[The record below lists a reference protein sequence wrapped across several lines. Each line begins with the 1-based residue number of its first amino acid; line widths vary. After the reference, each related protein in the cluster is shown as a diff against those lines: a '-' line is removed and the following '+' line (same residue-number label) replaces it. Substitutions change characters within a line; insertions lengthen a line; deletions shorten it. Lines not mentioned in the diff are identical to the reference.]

1 MSQHE
6 TVIKGGTIVDGTG
19 AVARTGDVGI
29 DGGVIT
35 AVGGDLTGDRV
46 IDADGALVAPG
57 WVDVHTHYDGQVTWD
72 DELDPSFSNGVTT
85 MVMGNCG
92 VGFAPCPPGEQ
103 ETLIELME
111 GVEDIPG
118 VALHEGVPWGA
129 WTTFPEYLDHLDQR
143 HYALDVAA
151 QIAHGPLRFHVMGE
165 RGANNADATAED
177 LAEMQRLVAEAT
189 AAGAVGF
196 STSRTIFHT
205 SIDGT
210 AVPGTYATPEEL
222 TALVQGMADG
232 GGGVFEAITS
242 SSIGDL
248 EAFGGER
255 FSQDHEMELLAA
267 ISRSTGQK
275 VTFTTVQ
282 NRDRPD
288 DWREVLDFVT
298 SEAASGA
305 QLFPQVASRP
315 IGLLSSLAGYHAF
328 MRRAAYLEIAHLPVA
343 ERAARMRDPEMKA
356 RILSD
361 VDVPPEHAG
370 SMEALY
376 EAFLARLP
384 NMFLIEGDV
393 DYEPGPERS
402 FAARAEARGI
412 STLEAAYDYLCDG
425 DGTNVASM
433 FGAGYVERN
442 HDALH
447 EMLAHPSTITGL
459 GDAGAHVKLICDG
472 SAPTTQLT
480 HWTRDR
486 SRGPQLPLE
495 FIIEKQTRRNAR
507 LYGFTDRGTIE
518 VGMRADVNV
527 IDHANLAVRAPV
539 AHEDLPAGG
548 MRFLQPVSGYLAT
561 FVNGVQTRS
570 DDTDTGARPGRLARN
585 QHGLARN
592 QQSRLARNRHA

>member
-6 TVIKGGTIVDGTG
+6 IVIRGGTIVDGTG
-19 AVARTGDVGI
+19 AAPRTGDIGI

-35 AVGGDLTGDRV
+35 SVGGTCSGVRE
-46 IDADGALVAPG
+46 IDADGALVTPG

-103 ETLIELME
+103 NTLIELME

-129 WTTFPEYLDHLDQR
+129 WTTFPEYLDHLAGR
-143 HYALDVAA
+143 EYTLDVAA

-165 RGANNADATAED
+165 RGANNEDANAED
-177 LAEMQRLVAEAT
+177 LAEMRRLVAEAT
-189 AAGAVGF
+189 SAGAVGF

-210 AVPGTYATPEEL
+210 AVPGTYATPDEL

-255 FSQDHEMELLAA
+255 FSQEHELDLLAS
-267 ISRSTGQK
+267 ISRATGQK
-275 VTFTTVQ
+275 ITFTTVQ
-282 NRDRPD
+282 NRDRPE
-288 DWREVLDFVT
+288 DWRKVLDYVT
-298 SEAASGA
+298 SDAASGA
-305 QLFPQVASRP
+305 RLFPQVASRP
-315 IGLLSSLAGYHAF
+315 IGILSSLAGYHAF
-328 MRRAAYLEIAHLPVA
+328 MRRAAYLEIAHLPRA
-343 ERAARMRDPEMKA
+343 ERAARMRDPELRA
-356 RILSD
+356 RILAD
-361 VDVPPEHAG
+361 VDIAPDDLG
-370 SMEALY
+370 SMENLY
-376 EAFLARLP
+376 GAFLARLP
-384 NMFLIEGDV
+384 DMYLIEGVV
-393 DYEPGPERS
+393 DYEPGRERS
-402 FAARAEARGI
+402 MAALAEARGI
-412 STLEAAYDYLCDG
+412 DVLEAAYDHLCAG
-425 DGTNVASM
+425 DGSNVSSM

-486 SRGPQLPLE
+486 HRGPQLPLE
-495 FIIEKQTRRNAR
+495 FVVEKQTRRNAR
-507 LYGFTDRGTIE
+507 LYGFADRGTLE
-518 VGMRADVNV
+518 VGMRADLNV
-527 IDHANLAVRAPV
+527 IDHENLAVRAPV
-539 AHEDLPAGG
+539 AHDDLPAGG
-548 MRFLQPVSGYLAT
+548 MRFLQPVTGYLAT
-561 FVNGVQTRS
+561 FVHGVQTRS
-570 DDTDTGARPGRLARN
+570 NDADTGARPGRLARN
-585 QHGLARN
+585 QHSG
-592 QQSRLARNRHA
+592 